1 MARRMTQFVIQLKCE
16 DVVQKNIPLKWYPKV
31 YLLCFLA
38 PTTKIKLI
46 LFDNRSQF
54 EHNCVRER
62 HTEGT
67 GIFVESSAYSTED
80 WIKKTLH
87 TFQN

>member
-46 LFDNRSQF
+46 LFDNRSQL
-54 EHNCVRER
+54 EHKCVRER
-62 HTEGT
+62 HTC
-67 GIFVESSAYSTED
+67 IQY
-80 WIKKTLH
+80 LPH
-87 TFQN
+87 THYIPLYNWDTRTNALI